1 MAWRCK
7 EHQFAERILNSLP
20 MLIARI
26 EPLSGYQLPPT
37 TCRLDGNA
45 ISWMFSMHR
54 LDPGDLRM
62 SPAQQH
68 AAAEVPTS

>member
-20 MLIARI
+20 MLVARI

-37 TCRLDGNA
+37 RPDGNA
-45 ISWMFSMHR
+45 ISWMFS
-54 LDPGDLRM
+54 
-62 SPAQQH
+62 
-68 AAAEVPTS
+68 TT